1 MSPEPVN
8 EPHFDCCLKVQTG
21 ITGAVSHFEPSQY
34 CKGHNQPENSKPKP
48 IRKYSVGRH
57 AGSSL
62 KDIAGLKQR
71 AEDGLQ
77 ILQRTLLIKRQQNKW
92 IKHAA
97 QKLIRNKK
105 RLELLEAEVRLI
117 RQQYRKLELRVSC
130 QKNTDISNE
139 AATTN

>member
-21 ITGAVSHFEPSQY
+21 ITDAVSHFEPSQ
-34 CKGHNQPENSKPKP
+34 KGHNQPENSITRPV
-48 IRKYSVGRH
+48 RKYSVGRH

-62 KDIAGLKQR
+62 KNIAGLKQR

-77 ILQRTLLIKRQQNKW
+77 MLQRTLLIKRQQNKW

-117 RQQYRKLELRVSC
+117 RQQYWKLELRVSC

-139 AATTN
+139 ATTTD